1 MLLKLQKQGKLEGQA
16 GQKSGLWYC
25 WYLKPPAILSCR
37 GEAGCSVVPCCSDLL
52 RDWNFTSSCLKIYFS
67 DLHSKI
73 ISYYELKCYESMSLR
88 FFFFLKSYARILFFS
103 EKKKNKNCKTKIKCC
118 CMKLSYICSTTR
130 LLQAA
135 SHKMPPVLCTIWEN
149 LAPKVLFSPT
159 GGEDSQT
166 AVLLWSTL
174 PKLPT
179 TTTFPVP
186 IHRGN
191 ICSWGTVQMN
201 TDRQENRKRT
211 SKALLANPVT
221 VVLAQK
227 WYNLSKM

>member
-1 MLLKLQKQGKLEGQA
+1 
-16 GQKSGLWYC
+16 
-25 WYLKPPAILSCR
+25 
-37 GEAGCSVVPCCSDLL
+37 
-52 RDWNFTSSCLKIYFS
+52 
-67 DLHSKI
+67 
-73 ISYYELKCYESMSLR
+73 MSLWVWDS
-88 FFFFLKSYARILFFS
+88 FFFFLKSYACILFFP
-103 EKKKNKNCKTKIKCC
+103 EKKQKKTKKTCKTKIKCC

-135 SHKMPPVLCTIWEN
+135 SHKMPPVLCTIWDN
-149 LAPKVLFSPT
+149 LAPVVLLSPS
-159 GGEDSQT
+159 GGADPQI
-166 AVLLWSTL
+166 AVPLWSTL

-201 TDRQENRKRT
+201 TDRQESRKQT

-221 VVLAQK
+221 VLLAQK
-227 WYNLSKM
+227 RSNLSKM